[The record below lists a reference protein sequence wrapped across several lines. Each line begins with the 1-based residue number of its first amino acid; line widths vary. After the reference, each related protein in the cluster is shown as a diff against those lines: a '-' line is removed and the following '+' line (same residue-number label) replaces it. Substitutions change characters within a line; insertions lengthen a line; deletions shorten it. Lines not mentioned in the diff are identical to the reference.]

1 MLLILSGC
9 LVFFNN
15 RPWLYISLVNH
26 LLTSVRDFACGYSF
40 CVDLTR
46 RARLLS
52 VYTKANSGWNAAVIP
67 TTAKQTK
74 HLVAA

>member
-1 MLLILSGC
+1 M
-9 LVFFNN
+9 
-15 RPWLYISLVNH
+15 
-26 LLTSVRDFACGYSF
+26 RDFACGYSF

-52 VYTKANSGWNAAVIP
+52 GEFRLYTKANSGWNAAVIP

-74 HLVAA
+74 HFAAARG